1 MTIIEERFYNAVIS
15 LSNKIC
21 DRLANKIDWEQRRY
35 EIASGIY
42 KRCDLHNEDCAK
54 DSAEFAVRSADL
66 LIEELKKEK

>member
-42 KRCDLHNEDCAK
+42 KRCDLPNK
-54 DSAEFAVRSADL
+54 DSAEYAVSRADL

>member
-1 MTIIEERFYNAVIS
+1 MTIIEEKFYNAVIS

-42 KRCDLHNEDCAK
+42 KRCDLQNKA
-54 DSAEFAVRSADL
+54 SAEYAVSRADL